1 VSERGGNTTPDNL
14 LSDDGVAS
22 YGHQERLL
30 SFANPSVHRAYT
42 DVDLAAYTLDRSKFG
57 DGRVLARIVS
67 YEAFIE
73 YASFLI

>member
-1 VSERGGNTTPDNL
+1 MSPGRESVSERGGN
-14 LSDDGVAS
+14 
-22 YGHQERLL
+22 
-30 SFANPSVHRAYT
+30 T

-73 YASFLI
+73 YAIWS